1 MDKFRNMKKSHIAL
15 LVIMYMVLM
24 GSFPRFTG
32 WATIFS
38 AIAVGGYFLKNKKD
52 LKGLTRKN
60 KNFIFAGIIILAIIG
75 SLNVAVGNNIQNEK
89 LMADKAKQEQE
100 IKQEEQKK
108 GRRKE
113 VSWRTKKGYKR
124 KKLRKK
130 AAEEKKKTGRGS
142 KEKKLQKNKKKQE
155 ELKRKQEEENKI
167 KAENEQAQAVFA
179 QSTDKDNSN
188 DQSNESKNVDNNQNY
203 TVYKTRTGSKYH
215 SSGCRY
221 LKKSCYETTVSQ
233 ARNEGLSP
241 CSVCNP

>member
-108 GRRKE
+108 VE
-113 VSWRTKKGYKR
+113 E
-124 KKLRKK
+124 KKLAEEQKRVQEEEAKKK
-130 AAEEKKKTGRGS
+130 AAEEKRKQEEEAKK
-142 KEKKLQKNKKKQE
+142 KAAEEQKKQE
-155 ELKRKQEEENKI
+155 ELKRKQEENKI

-215 SSGCRY
+215 SSRCRY

>member
-52 LKGLTRKN
+52 LKELTRK
-60 KNFIFAGIIILAIIG
+60 KKSFIFTGIIILAIIG
-75 SLNVAVGNNIQNEK
+75 SLNIAVGNNIQNEK
-89 LMADKAKQEQE
+89 LMAEKAKQEQE

-108 GRRKE
+108 I
-113 VSWRTKKGYKR
+113 
-124 KKLRKK
+124 
-130 AAEEKKKTGRGS
+130 EEKKLAEEQKRIQEEEA
-142 KEKKLQKNKKKQE
+142 KKKAEEEKRKQEEEAKKKALEEQKKQE

-167 KAENEQAQAVFA
+167 KTENEQAQAAFA
-179 QSTDKDNSN
+179 QSTGKDNSN
-188 DQSNESKNVDNNQNY
+188 ESENVDNNQNY

>member
-1 MDKFRNMKKSHIAL
+1 MDKFRNMKKYHIAL
-15 LVIMYMVLM
+15 LAVMYIVLM
-24 GSFPRFTG
+24 GSLPRFTG

-52 LKGLTRKN
+52 LKELTKKK
-60 KNFIFAGIIILAIIG
+60 KNFIFTGIIILAIIG

-89 LMADKAKQEQE
+89 MMAEKAKQEQE

-108 GRRKE
+108 IE
-113 VSWRTKKGYKR
+113 EKKLAEEQKRIQEEESKKKAEEEKR
-124 KKLRKK
+124 KQEEEAKKK
-130 AAEEKKKTGRGS
+130 AAEE
-142 KEKKLQKNKKKQE
+142 QKKQE

-167 KAENEQAQAVFA
+167 KAENEQAQAAFA
-179 QSTDKDNSN
+179 QSTGKGNSN
-188 DQSNESKNVDNNQNY
+188 DQSNESENVDNNQNY

-233 ARNEGLSP
+233 ARSEGLSP

>member
-15 LVIMYMVLM
+15 LAVMYIVLM
-24 GSFPRFTG
+24 GSLPRFTG

-52 LKGLTRKN
+52 LKELTRKK
-60 KNFIFAGIIILAIIG
+60 KNFIFTGIIILAIIG

-89 LMADKAKQEQE
+89 LMAEKAKQEQE

-108 GRRKE
+108 IE
-113 VSWRTKKGYKR
+113 E
-124 KKLRKK
+124 KKLVEEQKRIQEEEAKKK
-130 AAEEKKKTGRGS
+130 AAEEKRKQEEEAKK
-142 KEKKLQKNKKKQE
+142 KAAEEQKKQE

-167 KAENEQAQAVFA
+167 KADNEQAQAAFA
-179 QSTDKDNSN
+179 QSTGKGNSN
-188 DQSNESKNVDNNQNY
+188 DQSNESENVDNNQNY

>member
-15 LVIMYMVLM
+15 LVVMYMVLM

-52 LKGLTRKN
+52 LKELTRKK
-60 KNFIFAGIIILAIIG
+60 KNFIFTGIIILAIIG

-89 LMADKAKQEQE
+89 LMAEKAKQEQE

-108 GRRKE
+108 IE
-113 VSWRTKKGYKR
+113 E
-124 KKLRKK
+124 KKLAEEQKRIQEEEAKKK
-130 AAEEKKKTGRGS
+130 AAEEKRKQEEEAKK
-142 KEKKLQKNKKKQE
+142 KAAEEQKKQE

-167 KAENEQAQAVFA
+167 KVENEQAQAAFA
-179 QSTDKDNSN
+179 QSTGKGNSN
-188 DQSNESKNVDNNQNY
+188 DQSNESENVDNNQNY

>member
-15 LVIMYMVLM
+15 LVVMYMVLM

-32 WATIFS
+32 WVTIFS

-52 LKGLTRKN
+52 LKELTRKK

-75 SLNVAVGNNIQNEK
+75 SFNVAVGNNIQNEK
-89 LMADKAKQEQE
+89 LMAEKAKQEQE

-108 GRRKE
+108 IE
-113 VSWRTKKGYKR
+113 E
-124 KKLRKK
+124 KKLAEEQKRIQKEEAKKK
-130 AAEEKKKTGRGS
+130 AAEEKRKQEEEAKK
-142 KEKKLQKNKKKQE
+142 KAAEEQKKQE
-155 ELKRKQEEENKI
+155 ELKRKQEEENKV
-167 KAENEQAQAVFA
+167 KAENEQAQAAFA
-179 QSTDKDNSN
+179 QSTGKGDSNS
-188 DQSNESKNVDNNQNY
+188 QSNESQNADDNQNY

-233 ARNEGLSP
+233 ARNEGLTP

>member
-1 MDKFRNMKKSHIAL
+1 MKKSHIAL

-32 WATIFS
+32 WATIFL

-52 LKGLTRKN
+52 LKELTGKK
-60 KNFIFAGIIILAIIG
+60 KNFIFTGIIILAIIG

-89 LMADKAKQEQE
+89 LMAEKAKQEQE

-108 GRRKE
+108 IE
-113 VSWRTKKGYKR
+113 E
-124 KKLRKK
+124 KKLAEEQKRIQEEEAKKK
-130 AAEEKKKTGRGS
+130 AAEEKRKQEEEAKK
-142 KEKKLQKNKKKQE
+142 KAAEEQKKQE

-167 KAENEQAQAVFA
+167 KAENEQAQAAFA
-179 QSTDKDNSN
+179 QSTGKGNSN
-188 DQSNESKNVDNNQNY
+188 DQSNESENVDNNQNY

>member
-15 LVIMYMVLM
+15 LVVMYMVLM

-52 LKGLTRKN
+52 LKELTRKK
-60 KNFIFAGIIILAIIG
+60 KNIIFTGIIILAIIG

-89 LMADKAKQEQE
+89 LMVEKAKQEQE
-100 IKQEEQKK
+100 IKQEDQKKIEEKKLAEEQKRIQEEEAK
-108 GRRKE
+108 
-113 VSWRTKKGYKR
+113 
-124 KKLRKK
+124 KK
-130 AAEEKKKTGRGS
+130 AAEEKRKQEDEAKK
-142 KEKKLQKNKKKQE
+142 KAAEEQKKQE

-167 KAENEQAQAVFA
+167 KAENEQAKAAFA
-179 QSTDKDNSN
+179 QSTGKGNSN
-188 DQSNESKNVDNNQNY
+188 EQSNESENVDNNQNY

>member
-15 LVIMYMVLM
+15 LVVIYMVLM

-32 WATIFS
+32 WITIFS

-52 LKGLTRKN
+52 LKELTRKK
-60 KNFIFAGIIILAIIG
+60 KNFIFTGIIILAIIG

-89 LMADKAKQEQE
+89 LMAEKAKQEQE

-108 GRRKE
+108 IE
-113 VSWRTKKGYKR
+113 E
-124 KKLRKK
+124 KKLAEEQKRIQEEEAKKK
-130 AAEEKKKTGRGS
+130 AAEEKRKQEDEAKK
-142 KEKKLQKNKKKQE
+142 KAAEEQKKQE

-167 KAENEQAQAVFA
+167 KAENEQAQAAFA
-179 QSTDKDNSN
+179 QSTGKGNSN
-188 DQSNESKNVDNNQNY
+188 DQSNESENIDNNQNY

-221 LKKSCYETTVSQ
+221 LRKSCYETTVSQ

>member
-52 LKGLTRKN
+52 LKELTRKK
-60 KNFIFAGIIILAIIG
+60 KNFIFTGIIILAIIG

-89 LMADKAKQEQE
+89 LMAEKAKQEQE

-108 GRRKE
+108 IE
-113 VSWRTKKGYKR
+113 E
-124 KKLRKK
+124 KKLAEEQKRIQEEEAKKK
-130 AAEEKKKTGRGS
+130 AAEEKRKQEEEAKKKTA
-142 KEKKLQKNKKKQE
+142 EEQKKQE

-167 KAENEQAQAVFA
+167 KAENEQAQAAFA
-179 QSTDKDNSN
+179 QSTGKGNSN
-188 DQSNESKNVDNNQNY
+188 DQSNESENVDNNQNY

-233 ARNEGLSP
+233 ARNEGLTP

>member
-1 MDKFRNMKKSHIAL
+1 MDKFRNMKKSHVAL
-15 LVIMYMVLM
+15 LVVIYMVLM

-32 WATIFS
+32 WITIFS

-52 LKGLTRKN
+52 LKELTTKK
-60 KNFIFAGIIILAIIG
+60 KNFIFTGIIILAIIG

-89 LMADKAKQEQE
+89 LMAEKAKQEQE

-108 GRRKE
+108 IE
-113 VSWRTKKGYKR
+113 E
-124 KKLRKK
+124 KKLVEEQKRIQEEESKKK
-130 AAEEKKKTGRGS
+130 AAEEKRKQEDESKK
-142 KEKKLQKNKKKQE
+142 KAAEEQKKQE

-167 KAENEQAQAVFA
+167 KAENEQAQAAFA
-179 QSTDKDNSN
+179 QSTGKGNSN
-188 DQSNESKNVDNNQNY
+188 DQSNESENVDTNQNY

-221 LKKSCYETTVSQ
+221 LRKSCYETTVSQ
-233 ARNEGLSP
+233 ARNEGLTP

>member
-52 LKGLTRKN
+52 LKELTRKK
-60 KNFIFAGIIILAIIG
+60 KNFIFTGIIILAIIG

-89 LMADKAKQEQE
+89 LMAEKAKQEQE

-108 GRRKE
+108 IE
-113 VSWRTKKGYKR
+113 E
-124 KKLRKK
+124 KKLAEEQKRIQEEEAKKK
-130 AAEEKKKTGRGS
+130 AAEEKRKQEEEAKK
-142 KEKKLQKNKKKQE
+142 KAAEEQKKQE

-167 KAENEQAQAVFA
+167 KVENEQAQAAFA
-179 QSTDKDNSN
+179 QSTGKGNSN
-188 DQSNESKNVDNNQNY
+188 DQSNESENVDNNQNY

>member
-15 LVIMYMVLM
+15 LVVMYMVLM

-52 LKGLTRKN
+52 LKELTRKK
-60 KNFIFAGIIILAIIG
+60 KNFIFTGIIILAIIG

-89 LMADKAKQEQE
+89 LMAEKAKQEQE

-108 GRRKE
+108 IE
-113 VSWRTKKGYKR
+113 E
-124 KKLRKK
+124 KKLAEEQKRIQEEEAKKK
-130 AAEEKKKTGRGS
+130 AAEEKRKQEDEAKK
-142 KEKKLQKNKKKQE
+142 KAAEEQKKQE

-167 KAENEQAQAVFA
+167 KAENEQAQAAFA
-179 QSTDKDNSN
+179 QSTGKGNSN
-188 DQSNESKNVDNNQNY
+188 DQSNESENIDNNQNY

-221 LKKSCYETTVSQ
+221 LKKSCYETTVLQ

>member
-1 MDKFRNMKKSHIAL
+1 
-15 LVIMYMVLM
+15 M

-108 GRRKE
+108 VE
-113 VSWRTKKGYKR
+113 E
-124 KKLRKK
+124 KKLAEEQKRVQEEEAKKK
-130 AAEEKKKTGRGS
+130 AAEEKRKQEEEAKK
-142 KEKKLQKNKKKQE
+142 KAAEEQKKQE

-167 KAENEQAQAVFA
+167 KAENEQAQAAFA
-179 QSTDKDNSN
+179 QSTGKGDSNS
-188 DQSNESKNVDNNQNY
+188 QSNESQNADDNQNY

-233 ARNEGLSP
+233 ARNEGLTP

>member
-15 LVIMYMVLM
+15 LVVMYMVLM

-52 LKGLTRKN
+52 LKELTRKK

-75 SLNVAVGNNIQNEK
+75 SFNVAVGNNIQNEK
-89 LMADKAKQEQE
+89 LLAEKSKQEQQ
-100 IKQEEQKK
+100 IKKEQEEKKLAEEQKRVQEEEAK
-108 GRRKE
+108 
-113 VSWRTKKGYKR
+113 
-124 KKLRKK
+124 KK
-130 AAEEKKKTGRGS
+130 AEE
-142 KEKKLQKNKKKQE
+142 EQKKQE
-155 ELKRKQEEENKI
+155 ELKRKQEEENKV
-167 KAENEQAQAVFA
+167 KAENEQAQAAFA
-179 QSTDKDNSN
+179 QSTGKGNSN
-188 DQSNESKNVDNNQNY
+188 SQSNESQNADDNQNY

-233 ARNEGLSP
+233 ARNEGLTP

>member
-15 LVIMYMVLM
+15 LVVMYMVLM
-24 GSFPRFTG
+24 GSLPRFTG

-52 LKGLTRKN
+52 LKELTKKK
-60 KNFIFAGIIILAIIG
+60 KNFIFTGIIILAIIG

-89 LMADKAKQEQE
+89 MMAEKAKQEQE

-108 GRRKE
+108 IE
-113 VSWRTKKGYKR
+113 EKKLAEEQKRIQEEESKKKAEEEKR
-124 KKLRKK
+124 KQEEEAKKK
-130 AAEEKKKTGRGS
+130 AAEE
-142 KEKKLQKNKKKQE
+142 QKKQE

-167 KAENEQAQAVFA
+167 KAENEQAQAAFA
-179 QSTDKDNSN
+179 QSTGKGNSN
-188 DQSNESKNVDNNQNY
+188 DQSNESENVDNNQNY

-233 ARNEGLSP
+233 ARSEGLSP

>member
-1 MDKFRNMKKSHIAL
+1 MKKSHIAL
-15 LVIMYMVLM
+15 LAVMYIVLM

-52 LKGLTRKN
+52 LKELTRKK

-89 LMADKAKQEQE
+89 LMAEKAKQEQE

-108 GRRKE
+108 IE
-113 VSWRTKKGYKR
+113 E
-124 KKLRKK
+124 KKLAEEQKRIQKEEAKKK
-130 AAEEKKKTGRGS
+130 AAEEKRKQEDEAKK
-142 KEKKLQKNKKKQE
+142 KAAEEQKKQE

-167 KAENEQAQAVFA
+167 KAENEQAQAAFA
-179 QSTDKDNSN
+179 QSTGKGNSN
-188 DQSNESKNVDNNQNY
+188 DQSNESENVDNNQNY

-221 LKKSCYETTVSQ
+221 LRKSCYETTVSQ
-233 ARNEGLSP
+233 ARNEGLTP

>member
-1 MDKFRNMKKSHIAL
+1 MKKSHIAL
-15 LVIMYMVLM
+15 LAVMYIVLM
-24 GSFPRFTG
+24 GSLPRFTG

-52 LKGLTRKN
+52 LKELTRKK
-60 KNFIFAGIIILAIIG
+60 KNFIFTGIIILAIIG

-89 LMADKAKQEQE
+89 LMAEKAKQEQE

-108 GRRKE
+108 IE
-113 VSWRTKKGYKR
+113 E
-124 KKLRKK
+124 KKLVEEQKRIQEEEAKKK
-130 AAEEKKKTGRGS
+130 AAEEKRKQEEEAKK
-142 KEKKLQKNKKKQE
+142 KAAEEQKKQE

-167 KAENEQAQAVFA
+167 KADNEQAQAAFA
-179 QSTDKDNSN
+179 QSTGKGNSN
-188 DQSNESKNVDNNQNY
+188 DQSNESENVDNNQNY

>member
-15 LVIMYMVLM
+15 LVVMYMVLM

-52 LKGLTRKN
+52 LKELTRKK
-60 KNFIFAGIIILAIIG
+60 KNFIFTGIIILAIIG

-89 LMADKAKQEQE
+89 LMAEKAKQEQE

-108 GRRKE
+108 IE
-113 VSWRTKKGYKR
+113 E
-124 KKLRKK
+124 KKLAEEQKRIQEEEAKK
-130 AAEEKKKTGRGS
+130 KVAEEKRKQEEEAKK
-142 KEKKLQKNKKKQE
+142 KAVEEQKKQE

-167 KAENEQAQAVFA
+167 KAENEQAQAAFA
-179 QSTDKDNSN
+179 QSTGKGNSN
-188 DQSNESKNVDNNQNY
+188 DQSNGSENVDNNQNY

-233 ARNEGLSP
+233 ARNEGLTP

>member
-1 MDKFRNMKKSHIAL
+1 MDRFRNMKKSHIAL

-24 GSFPRFTG
+24 GSLPRFTG

-52 LKGLTRKN
+52 LKELTRKK
-60 KNFIFAGIIILAIIG
+60 KNFIFTGIIILAIIG

-89 LMADKAKQEQE
+89 LMVEKAKQEQE
-100 IKQEEQKK
+100 IKQEDQKKIEEKKLAEEQKRIQEEEAK
-108 GRRKE
+108 
-113 VSWRTKKGYKR
+113 
-124 KKLRKK
+124 KK
-130 AAEEKKKTGRGS
+130 AAEEKRKQEDEAKK
-142 KEKKLQKNKKKQE
+142 KAAEEQKKQE

-167 KAENEQAQAVFA
+167 KAENEQAQAAFA
-179 QSTDKDNSN
+179 QSTDKGNSN
-188 DQSNESKNVDNNQNY
+188 DQSNESENVDNNQNY

-221 LKKSCYETTVSQ
+221 LRKSCYETTVSQ
-233 ARNEGLSP
+233 ARNEGLTP

>member
-1 MDKFRNMKKSHIAL
+1 MKKSHIAL
-15 LVIMYMVLM
+15 LVVIYMVLM

-32 WATIFS
+32 WITIFS

-52 LKGLTRKN
+52 LKELTRKK
-60 KNFIFAGIIILAIIG
+60 KNFIFTGIIILAIIG

-89 LMADKAKQEQE
+89 LMAEKAKQEQE

-108 GRRKE
+108 IE
-113 VSWRTKKGYKR
+113 E
-124 KKLRKK
+124 KKLAEEQKRIQEEEAKKK
-130 AAEEKKKTGRGS
+130 AAEEKRKQEDEAKK
-142 KEKKLQKNKKKQE
+142 KAAEEQKKQE

-167 KAENEQAQAVFA
+167 KAENEQAQAAFA
-179 QSTDKDNSN
+179 QSTGKGNSN
-188 DQSNESKNVDNNQNY
+188 DQSNESENIDNNQNY

-221 LKKSCYETTVSQ
+221 LRKSCYETTVSQ